1 MTTRNDIPD
10 FECLDTEQVAGP
22 RPNSTPG
29 GATPSSGKVSEGS
42 QAAAFLGYFAIG
54 TFLGI
59 LFVMSEVAS
68 WYRIQEMFRFQ
79 SFHMYGIIGTAV
91 IVAGI
96 SVQLIRKFEVR
107 TLRGEPITL
116 APKVWGDSRIPGA
129 RYWIGGSLFGLGW
142 ALIGACPGPMF
153 ALLGGGVSIMVLG
166 LVSAM
171 AGTWAYA
178 VVRTRLPH

>member
-10 FECLDTEQVAGP
+10 FECLDTEQVAAP
-22 RPNSTPG
+22 LEAATSG
-29 GATPSSGKVSEGS
+29 GTTPSAGEASEGS
-42 QAAAFLGYFAIG
+42 PAAAFLSYFAIG

-91 IVAGI
+91 LVAGI
-96 SVQLIRKFEVR
+96 SVQMIRRLEVR
-107 TLRGEPITL
+107 TLRGEQITL

>member
-1 MTTRNDIPD
+1 MTTHRDIPD
-10 FECLDTEQVAGP
+10 FECLDTDQVIAQASG
-22 RPNSTPG
+22 
-29 GATPSSGKVSEGS
+29 TPSGS
-42 QAAAFLGYFAIG
+42 AAPTAPEVPQSSQIGPLLGYFAIG

-79 SFHMYGIIGTAV
+79 SFHMYGIIGMAV
-91 IVAGI
+91 LVAGI
-96 SVQLIRKFEVR
+96 SVQLIRKFKIR
-107 TLRGEPITL
+107 TLRGEEIHL
-116 APKVWGDSRIPGA
+116 SPKAWGDSRIPGA
-129 RYWIGGSLFGLGW
+129 RYWIGGTLFGLGW

-153 ALLGGGVSIMVLG
+153 ALLGGGVSIMILG

-178 VVRTRLPH
+178 VIRTRLPH

>member
-10 FECLDTEQVAGP
+10 FECLDTDQVAAPQTGETDKG
-22 RPNSTPG
+22 STT
-29 GATPSSGKVSEGS
+29 ASLRVSQGS
-42 QAAAFLGYFAIG
+42 PIAALLGYFAIG
-54 TFLGI
+54 TFLGL

-91 IVAGI
+91 MVAGL
-96 SVQLIRKFEVR
+96 SVQLIRRFNIR
-107 TLRGEPITL
+107 TLGGESIAL
-116 APKVWGDSRIPGA
+116 SPKAWGDSRIPGA
-129 RYWIGGSLFGLGW
+129 RYWIGGTLFGLGW

-153 ALLGGGVSIMVLG
+153 ALLGGGVSIMALG

-171 AGTWAYA
+171 AGTWFYA
-178 VVRTRLPH
+178 AIRTRLPH

>member
-1 MTTRNDIPD
+1 MTTRTDIPD
-10 FECLDTEQVAGP
+10 FECLDTDQVAAPQAGGTP
-22 RPNSTPG
+22 KGSTP
-29 GATPSSGKVSEGS
+29 ATPEVSHGS
-42 QAAAFLGYFAIG
+42 PAAAFLGYFAIG

-91 IVAGI
+91 LVAGI
-96 SVQLIRKFEVR
+96 SVQLIRKFNVR

-116 APKVWGDSRIPGA
+116 SPKAWGDSRIPGA

-153 ALLGGGVSIMVLG
+153 ALLGGGVSIMALG

-171 AGTWAYA
+171 AGTWFYA
-178 VVRTRLPH
+178 AIRTRLPH